1 MDDFDIEDWWTG
13 SSFVDAGMPVD
24 NLGIDVGNLGGID
37 FSDAI
42 SFGDL
47 SSYFK
52 DDSLIPDIPDL
63 FGTADGGISFYGR
76 EDLPISDLFGSA
88 DGGISFYGREDL
100 PIPDLFGTPDGGMS
114 FYGREDLP
122 IPDLGSTRDIEANV
136 GADTTTS
143 DNVRNYL
150 LDAIKTPGLQGLDAD
165 QYKTALYKT
174 ADEAEAP
181 SSIGAREPEMPG
193 ITAMGGMQ
201 GLSVEVPAE
210 FDEQGKKIKGTGGYI
225 TQMGFVPYEA
235 TPILGDPRSFINDP
249 RVLGRDVFGT
259 DMLRSV
265 LGGGTVADRKTGE
278 VVKLSPSD
286 MDKFQRSLTTGDTD
300 RDKSITKTITD
311 VINRLTTTGPNKQDA
326 LLAALLGGLMGLL
339 GKGSSAKG
347 PVGYQG
353 GIPKF
358 TAVRGKPGEGTKFIQ
373 AAGGGLMDLAQG
385 GRAARYLRGGTDGM
399 ADKIKTDIDGKQPAR
414 LSHGEFVIPADV
426 VSHLGNGNSD
436 AGADVL
442 YDMMDKVRKART
454 GTTKQGK
461 QINPQKYTRV

>member
-1 MDDFDIEDWWTG
+1 MDDLDIEDWWTG

-47 SSYFK
+47 SSYLK
-52 DDSLIPDIPDL
+52 DDSLISNL
-63 FGTADGGISFYGR
+63 FGTSDGGISFYGR
-76 EDLPISDLFGSA
+76 EDLPIPDLFGSA
-88 DGGISFYGREDL
+88 DSGISFYGREDL

-122 IPDLGSTRDIEANV
+122 ISDLGSTRDIEANV
-136 GADTTTS
+136 SADTTTS
-143 DNVRNYL
+143 DKVRNYL

-165 QYKTALYKT
+165 QYKTALYKA

-265 LGGGTVADRKTGE
+265 LGSGTVADRKTGE

-311 VINRLTTTGPNKQDA
+311 AITRVTGSKDNTA
-326 LLAALLGGLMGLL
+326 ALAALLGGLMSLL
-339 GKGSSAKG
+339 GKNK
-347 PVGYQG
+347 PTTPGYKG

-358 TAVRGKPGEGTKFIQ
+358 TAVRGKPGEGTRFIQ

-442 YDMMDKVRKART
+442 YDMMAKIRKART

-461 QINPQKYTRV
+461 QINPRKYTPA